1 MSHLNFSQ
9 AKWLKKCSKK
19 VVGYNNPIRKMVR
32 PHCKVKQV
40 MSHISPF
47 FKVHISPSS
56 GVHISPKFLESGVH
70 ISPNISRF
78 CLQGTYLPQ

>member
-32 PHCKVKQV
+32 PHCKVKHTNLFFIKINQ
-40 MSHISPF
+40 SHYF
-47 FKVHISPSS
+47 YTCK
-56 GVHISPKFLESGVH
+56 
-70 ISPNISRF
+70 
-78 CLQGTYLPQ
+78 YLCVQ

>member
-32 PHCKVKQV
+32 PHCKVK
-40 MSHISPF
+40 H
-47 FKVHISPSS
+47 
-56 GVHISPKFLESGVH
+56 
-70 ISPNISRF
+70 
-78 CLQGTYLPQ
+78 TYLFLILILKSINHITFTHVNIYANV